1 VLLGVTSSAL
11 PSLSLIDEV
20 IGQLMRDAEPIT
32 GQVAWLKESLHG
44 SRTVKLEGEVLDALL
59 RYSKRPGKKV
69 VKEV

>member
-1 VLLGVTSSAL
+1 L

-20 IGQLMRDAEPIT
+20 IGQLMRGAEAIT
-32 GQVAWLKESLHG
+32 GQVAWLKGSLYG
-44 SRTVKLEGEVLDALL
+44 GRAVELEGEVWDALL